1 MRKLVAVIMV
11 VALMVTM
18 SATAFAAN
26 TTGGSTRVSFSVEPT
41 YTVTIPTDVTIGTEA
56 TETTVS
62 AENVVVN
69 KGKYVSVTLSDDND
83 FTVATAE
90 GAVLTYTVS
99 KDGENVAAGGEI
111 LAVNPKDGKTGAAE
125 ITFAIDE
132 SAIQYAGTYTGT
144 ATFTVAV
151 KDVPV
156 TTITFSYWGVTFTAD
171 AGMTWNEW
179 IESAY
184 NDGNNEYDWIFE
196 TDGEHVYT
204 AGDYG
209 FFMLDDNG
217 EVSPDALIVAEYS
230 YWSYA

>member
-1 MRKLVAVIMV
+1 MRKLFAVIMV
-11 VALMVTM
+11 VALMATM

-62 AENVVVN
+62 AANVVVN

-111 LAVNPKDGKTGAAE
+111 LAVNPADGKTGSASV
-125 ITFAIDE
+125 TFDIDE
-132 SAIQYAGTYTGT
+132 AAIQYAGTYTGS
-144 ATFTVAV
+144 ATFTIAV
-151 KDVPV
+151 KPV
-156 TTITFSYWGVTFTAD
+156 S
-171 AGMTWNEW
+171 
-179 IESAY
+179 
-184 NDGNNEYDWIFE
+184 
-196 TDGEHVYT
+196 
-204 AGDYG
+204 
-209 FFMLDDNG
+209 
-217 EVSPDALIVAEYS
+217 
-230 YWSYA
+230 